1 MGKFKKIC
9 VIIAT
14 ITIIT
19 TLSKNVYA
27 DALSDYKKQLLEVQ
41 EKQKQTAAALEG
53 IEKEIANY
61 IYDIT
66 VLDSEITL
74 VSMKLQELQ
83 NKVNEVTVTLQEQEA
98 LLQNS
103 AQAYNSLEDVYKT
116 RLRVI
121 YENGIPSMFDIL
133 VTSNSITDFF
143 SKASVL
149 KTIVEYDKSLVSNL
163 KSQKEYVAY
172 VKQNIEFQKT
182 QLEQLT
188 YDTERSKE
196 TLELTLSAK
205 ENKVNEMK
213 SSQTMLE
220 ATAAKLAAE
229 EEETSKNI
237 RAEILRMK
245 NEGTFTGQ
253 FFWPVPGFN
262 IITATMGYYDPWG
275 TGNYSYHSG
284 TDISG
289 AGISGTPIYAMES
302 GTVSLARWYG
312 AYGNCVII
320 NHGTSVENGKSYRT
334 LYAHAQ
340 SLAVSQGQAVSRGQV
355 IAYVGSTGNSTGA
368 HLHVEVYENDQ
379 LTSALRFFESM
390 NLVYR

>member
-1 MGKFKKIC
+1 MCKIKRILFVSI
-9 VIIAT
+9 VIIAM
-14 ITIIT
+14 ITVNH
-19 TLSKNVYA
+19 SVYA
-27 DALSDYKKQLLEVQ
+27 DALSDYKQQLLEVQ
-41 EKQKQTAAALEG
+41 RKQKETADALEG

-66 VLDSEITL
+66 VLDSEVTL
-74 VSMKLQELQ
+74 VSMKLQELEG
-83 NKVNEVTVTLQEQEA
+83 KVEEVSKTLEEQES

-103 AQAYNSLEDVYKT
+103 AQAYNSLEDVYMT

-121 YENGIPSMFDIL
+121 YENGMPSMFDIL
-133 VTSNSITDFF
+133 ITSNSITDFF

-149 KTIVEYDKSLVSNL
+149 KSIVEYDKSLVSNL
-163 KSQKEYVAY
+163 KSQKEYVEY

-188 YDTERSKE
+188 YDTSRSKE
-196 TLELTLSAK
+196 TLELTLAAK

-213 SSQTMLE
+213 SSQTMLT
-220 ATAAKLAAE
+220 ATAAKLAEE

-237 RAEILRMK
+237 KAEILRMK

-253 FFWPVPGFN
+253 FYWPVPGFN

-275 TGNYSYHSG
+275 TGYMSYHSG

-289 AGISGTPIYAMES
+289 GGISGTPIHAMES

-312 AYGNCVII
+312 SYGNCVII

-340 SLAVSQGQAVSRGQV
+340 SLAVTPGQVVSRGEV
-355 IAYVGSTGNSTGA
+355 IAYVGSTGNSTGP

-379 LTSALRFFESM
+379 LVSALRFFEGM
-390 NLVYR
+390 NLIYR

>member
-1 MGKFKKIC
+1 MNKVLKIFL
-9 VIIAT
+9 VT
-14 ITIIT
+14 IMISLLF
-19 TLSKNVYA
+19 TLKNLVYA
-27 DALSDYKKQLLEVQ
+27 DALSDYKQQLLEVQ
-41 EKQKQTAAALEG
+41 QKQKETADALEG

-74 VSMKLQELQ
+74 VSMRLQELES
-83 NKVNEVTVTLQEQEA
+83 KVNEVTKTLEEQES

-103 AQAYNSLEDVYKT
+103 AQTYNSLEDVYMT

-133 VTSNSITDFF
+133 ITSDSITDFF

-149 KTIVEYDKSLVSNL
+149 KSIVEYDKSLVTNL
-163 KSQKEYVAY
+163 KSQKEYVEY
-172 VKQNIEFQKT
+172 VKQNIEFQKN

-188 YDTERSKE
+188 YDTSRSKE
-196 TLELTLSAK
+196 TLEIALSAK

-213 SSQTMLE
+213 SSKDMLS
-220 ATAAKLAAE
+220 ATAAQLAKE
-229 EEETSKNI
+229 EEETSNNI
-237 RAEILRMK
+237 KAEIAKMK

-262 IITATMGYYDPWG
+262 IITATMGNYDPWG
-275 TGNYSYHSG
+275 TGIYSNHSG
-284 TDISG
+284 TDIAGSG
-289 AGISGTPIYAMES
+289 IYGTPIHAMES

-312 AYGNCVII
+312 SYGNCVII
-320 NHGTSVENGKSYRT
+320 NHGTNLENGKAYRT

-340 SLAVSQGQAVSRGQV
+340 SLAVTQGQVVSRGQV
-355 IAYVGSTGNSTGA
+355 IGYVGSTGNSTGP
-368 HLHVEVYENDQ
+368 HLHVEVYEDNQ